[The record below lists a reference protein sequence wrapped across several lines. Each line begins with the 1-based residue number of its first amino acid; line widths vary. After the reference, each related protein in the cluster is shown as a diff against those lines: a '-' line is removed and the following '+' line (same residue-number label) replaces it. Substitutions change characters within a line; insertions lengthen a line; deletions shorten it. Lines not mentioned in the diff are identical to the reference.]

1 MPQASAALNTSKGV
15 STSSRKGEPQ
25 HARLLGFQLVVR
37 LTALTLRH
45 RKLRARLCSKTSS
58 PLNMIRQIIAALIT
72 LFCFSAQGDALDRIR
87 IAVSNPNMPN
97 LTVAVAQKKSF
108 FKDENLEAEI
118 IRMNP
123 NVAITAL
130 ATGDVDYCQLF
141 GAVVSGAIAGLPIRI
156 VAGFLDNWPM
166 TLIAQPEYK
175 SLKELKGK
183 TLGISSFGATPD
195 VGARMMLKQ
204 VGLDP
209 EKDIKVLALG
219 SDAARLTA
227 LKQRVVDVVV
237 ISPPADAQ
245 MEKQG
250 YKILARAYE
259 LFSFP
264 YLGLATHSKKIKE
277 KPEEIRRTIKATIRA
292 NRFIRENREEAVR
305 ILVDWGKVERD
316 YAYASYDA
324 LRNLFN
330 ADNNVPEDGLKLVID
345 QARRSAKV
353 AREVTPAE
361 VADLTFLR
369 DAQSELGIKQ
379 R

>member
-1 MPQASAALNTSKGV
+1 MMKLLRQVLALQQLFILVAALCF
-15 STSSRKGEPQ
+15 STS
-25 HARLLGFQLVVR
+25 V
-37 LTALTLRH
+37 
-45 RKLRARLCSKTSS
+45 
-58 PLNMIRQIIAALIT
+58 
-72 LFCFSAQGDALDRIR
+72 DALDRIR

-97 LTVAVAQKKSF
+97 LTVATAQAKGF
-108 FKDENLEAEI
+108 FKDENIDAEI

-141 GAVVSGAIAGLPIRI
+141 GAVVGGAIAGLPVRI

-175 SLKELKGK
+175 SLKDLKGK

-195 VGARMMLKQ
+195 VAARLMLKQ
-204 VGLDP
+204 VGIDP

-250 YKILARAYE
+250 YRILARAYE

-264 YLGLATHSKKIKE
+264 YLGLGTHTRKIKE
-277 KPEEIRRTIKATIRA
+277 KPDEIRRTIKATIRA
-292 NRFIRENREEAVR
+292 NRFIRDNRDEAVR
-305 ILVDWGKVERD
+305 TLIAWGKVEREF
-316 YAYASYDA
+316 AYASYDA

-330 ADNNVPEDGLKLVID
+330 ADGAVPEDGLKLVID
-345 QARRSAKV
+345 QTRRSNKV
-353 AREVTPAE
+353 TREVAPSE
-361 VADLTFLR
+361 VADFNFLR
-369 DAQSELGIKQ
+369 EAQVELGIKA

>member
-1 MPQASAALNTSKGV
+1 LLLLVAAL
-15 STSSRKGEPQ
+15 
-25 HARLLGFQLVVR
+25 GFGG
-37 LTALTLRH
+37 
-45 RKLRARLCSKTSS
+45 
-58 PLNMIRQIIAALIT
+58 
-72 LFCFSAQGDALDRIR
+72 SAGAVDRIR
-87 IAVSNPNMPN
+87 VAVSNPNMPN
-97 LTVAVAQKKSF
+97 LTVATARAQGF

-141 GAVVSGAIAGLPIRI
+141 GAVVGGAIAGLPVRV

-175 SLKELKGK
+175 SLKDLKGK

-195 VGARMMLKQ
+195 VGARLMLKQ
-204 VGLDP
+204 AGIDP

-250 YKILARAYE
+250 YRILARAYE

-264 YLGLATHSKKIKE
+264 YLGLGTHTRKIKE
-277 KPEEIRRTIKATIRA
+277 KPEEIRRVIKATIRA
-292 NRFIRENREEAVR
+292 NRFIRDQRDEAVR
-305 ILVDWGKVERD
+305 ILMAWGKVEREF
-316 YAYASYDA
+316 AYASYDA

-330 ADNNVPEDGLKLVID
+330 ADGAVPEDGLKLVID

-353 AREVTPAE
+353 ARDVAPGE
-361 VADLTFLR
+361 VADFTFLR
-369 DAQSELGIKQ
+369 EAQAELGIKG

>member
-1 MPQASAALNTSKGV
+1 MLFLVTLLASLLFTTPVDGV
-15 STSSRKGEPQ
+15 
-25 HARLLGFQLVVR
+25 
-37 LTALTLRH
+37 
-45 RKLRARLCSKTSS
+45 
-58 PLNMIRQIIAALIT
+58 
-72 LFCFSAQGDALDRIR
+72 DRIR

-97 LTVAVAQKKSF
+97 LTVAMAHQKGF
-108 FKDENLEAEI
+108 FKEENLDVEI

-141 GAVVSGAIAGLPIRI
+141 GAVVGGAIAGLPVRI

-166 TLIAQPEYK
+166 TLIAQPEFK
-175 SLKELKGK
+175 SLKDLKGR

-195 VGARMMLKQ
+195 VAARLMMKQ
-204 VGLDP
+204 AGIDP
-209 EKDIKVLALG
+209 EKEIKVLALG

-227 LKQRVVDVVV
+227 LKQRLVDVIVV
-237 ISPPADAQ
+237 SPPADAQ

-259 LFSFP
+259 LFNFP
-264 YLGLATHSKKIKE
+264 YLGLGTHMGKIKE
-277 KPEEIRRTIKATIRA
+277 RPDEIRRTIKATIRA
-292 NRFIRENREEAVR
+292 NRFIRDHRDEAVR
-305 ILVDWGKVERD
+305 TLIAWGKVEREF
-316 YAYASYDA
+316 AYASYDA

-330 ADNNVPEDGLKLVID
+330 ADGAVPEEGLKLVID

-353 AREVTPAE
+353 TREVLPGE
-361 VADLTFLR
+361 VVDLSFLR
-369 DAQSELGIKQ
+369 DAQSELGIKP

>member
-1 MPQASAALNTSKGV
+1 MALRQFFILVAAL
-15 STSSRKGEPQ
+15 
-25 HARLLGFQLVVR
+25 
-37 LTALTLRH
+37 
-45 RKLRARLCSKTSS
+45 
-58 PLNMIRQIIAALIT
+58 
-72 LFCFSAQGDALDRIR
+72 CFSAPADAFDRIR

-97 LTVAVAQKKSF
+97 LTVATAQTRGF
-108 FKDENLEAEI
+108 FKDENIDAEI

-141 GAVVSGAIAGLPIRI
+141 GAVVGGAIAGLPVRI

-175 SLKELKGK
+175 SLKDLKGK

-195 VGARMMLKQ
+195 VAARLMLKQ
-204 VGLDP
+204 VGIDP

-237 ISPPADAQ
+237 ISPPADTQ

-250 YKILARAYE
+250 YRILARAYE

-264 YLGLATHSKKIKE
+264 YLGLGTHTRKIKE
-277 KPEEIRRTIKATIRA
+277 KPDEIRRTIKATIRA
-292 NRFIRENREEAVR
+292 NRFIRDNRDEAVR
-305 ILVDWGKVERD
+305 TLIAWGKVEREF
-316 YAYASYDA
+316 AYASYDA

-330 ADNNVPEDGLKLVID
+330 ADGAVPEEGLKLVID
-345 QARRSAKV
+345 QTRRSNKV
-353 AREVTPAE
+353 TREIAPSE
-361 VADLTFLR
+361 VADFNFLR
-369 DAQSELGIKQ
+369 EAQAELGIKGK
-379 R
+379 

>member
-1 MPQASAALNTSKGV
+1 MIASILAT
-15 STSSRKGEPQ
+15 
-25 HARLLGFQLVVR
+25 
-37 LTALTLRH
+37 
-45 RKLRARLCSKTSS
+45 
-58 PLNMIRQIIAALIT
+58 LIT
-72 LFCFSAQGDALDRIR
+72 FLYLSSEAAAFDRVR

-97 LTVAVAQKKSF
+97 LTVALAQKKGF
-108 FKDENLEAEI
+108 FNDENLDAEI

-130 ATGDVDYCQLF
+130 ATGDIDYCQLF
-141 GAVVSGAIAGLPIRI
+141 GAVVGGAIAGLPVRI

-166 TLIAQPEYK
+166 TLIAQPEYR

-204 VGLDP
+204 AGLDP

-237 ISPPADAQ
+237 ISPPADSQ

-264 YLGLATHSKKIKE
+264 YLGLGTHTRKIKDR
-277 KPEEIRRTIKATIRA
+277 PGEIRRAIKATIRA
-292 NRFIRENREEAVR
+292 NRFIRENRDEAVG

-330 ADNNVPEDGLKLVID
+330 ADGGVPEDGLKLVID
-345 QARRSAKV
+345 QARRNAKV
-353 AREVTPAE
+353 TREVAPAE
-361 VADLTFLR
+361 VAEFTLLR
-369 DAQSELGIKQ
+369 EAQAELGVKG

>member
-1 MPQASAALNTSKGV
+1 MHSVMLLNLFVAVLVILGLDVSAFAS
-15 STSSRKGEPQ
+15 
-25 HARLLGFQLVVR
+25 
-37 LTALTLRH
+37 
-45 RKLRARLCSKTSS
+45 
-58 PLNMIRQIIAALIT
+58 
-72 LFCFSAQGDALDRIR
+72 DRIR

-97 LTVAVAQKKSF
+97 LTVAVAQAKGF
-108 FKDENLEAEI
+108 FKEESIDAEI

-141 GAVVSGAIAGLPIRI
+141 GAVVGGAIAGLPVRI

-175 SLKELKGK
+175 SLKDLKGK

-195 VGARMMLKQ
+195 VGARLMLKQ
-204 VGLDP
+204 AGIDP

-264 YLGLATHSKKIKE
+264 YLGLGTHLKKIKE
-277 KPEEIRRTIKATIRA
+277 RPGEIRRTIKATIRA
-292 NRFIRENREEAVR
+292 NRFIRDSREEAVR
-305 ILVDWGKVERD
+305 VLVDWGKVERD

-330 ADNNVPEDGLKLVID
+330 ADGSVPEDGLKLVID
-345 QARRSAKV
+345 QARRSAKII
-353 AREVTPAE
+353 REVAPAE
-361 VADLTFLR
+361 VADLTYLR
-369 DAQSELGIKQ
+369 EAQLELGIKGK
-379 R
+379 

>member
-1 MPQASAALNTSKGV
+1 MAML
-15 STSSRKGEPQ
+15 
-25 HARLLGFQLVVR
+25 
-37 LTALTLRH
+37 
-45 RKLRARLCSKTSS
+45 LRAFAAT
-58 PLNMIRQIIAALIT
+58 IAL
-72 LFCFSAQGDALDRIR
+72 LWLDVSAFASDRIR

-97 LTVAVAQKKSF
+97 LTVAVAQAKGF
-108 FKDENLEAEI
+108 FKEESIDAEI

-141 GAVVSGAIAGLPIRI
+141 GAVVGGAIAGLPVRI

-175 SLKELKGK
+175 SLKDLKGK

-195 VGARMMLKQ
+195 VGARLMLKQ
-204 VGLDP
+204 AGVDP

-264 YLGLATHSKKIKE
+264 YLGLGTHLKKIKE
-277 KPEEIRRTIKATIRA
+277 RPGDIRRTIKATIRA
-292 NRFIRENREEAVR
+292 NRFIRDSREEAVR
-305 ILVDWGKVERD
+305 VLVDWGKVERD

-330 ADNNVPEDGLKLVID
+330 ADGSVPEDGLKLVID
-345 QARRSAKV
+345 QARRSAKII
-353 AREVTPAE
+353 REVAPAE
-361 VADLTFLR
+361 VADLTYLR
-369 DAQSELGIKQ
+369 EAQLELGIKGK
-379 R
+379 

>member
-1 MPQASAALNTSKGV
+1 MMLKV
-15 STSSRKGEPQ
+15 
-25 HARLLGFQLVVR
+25 F
-37 LTALTLRH
+37 
-45 RKLRARLCSKTSS
+45 
-58 PLNMIRQIIAALIT
+58 IAALAVSS
-72 LFCFSAQGDALDRIR
+72 LHLSAYASDRIR

-97 LTVAVAQKKSF
+97 LTVAVAQAKGF
-108 FKDENLEAEI
+108 FKDETIDAEI

-130 ATGDVDYCQLF
+130 STGDIDYCQLF
-141 GAVVSGAIAGLPIRI
+141 GAVVGGAIAGLPVRI

-175 SLKELKGK
+175 SLKDLKGK

-195 VGARMMLKQ
+195 IGARLMLKQ
-204 VGLDP
+204 AGIDP
-209 EKDIKVLALG
+209 EKEIKVLALG

-250 YKILARAYE
+250 YRILARAYE

-264 YLGLATHSKKIKE
+264 YLGLGTHLRKIKE
-277 KPEEIRRTIKATIRA
+277 RPGEIRRAIKATVRA
-292 NRFIRENREEAVR
+292 NRFIRDNREEAVR
-305 ILVDWGKVERD
+305 ILMDWGKVERD

-330 ADNNVPEDGLKLVID
+330 ADGSVPEEGLKLVID
-345 QARRSAKV
+345 QARRG
-353 AREVTPAE
+353 ARVTREISPAE
-361 VADLTFLR
+361 VANLTFLR
-369 DAQSELGIKQ
+369 EAQAELEIKV